1 MEKRVESDLLE
12 DQLNFFDLSFF
23 VDDDERRL
31 IVCLINK
38 KDNKVLESFSINYDD
53 PDDTDYGFKYN
64 DINIEDCVFECSD
77 IVIKELGL
85 DEFELPESFENS
97 LTDKIK
103 KTIKKVK
110 DFGSYKTIA
119 FLETG
124 EDSTDSITISI
135 NNECEE
141 TLRFSA
147 LNLYGDVIVTVGE
160 PSGYGGGFSPLFSYL
175 FVRDAANRLVTSKR
189 LEDFANCYRTFDEEA
204 DDEFCN
210 NLTKAVEKYLK
221 SIDDKKAVFYENTFS
236 SDDYSDSS
244 YGGRFDKTVV
254 ISAIL
259 NNQCS
264 FSKYVVD
271 TCIDRVRYG
280 STKLIP
286 GNSRVPK
293 NMNFVDKQGNKYYA
307 RIEQIIVQEK
317 NKLNDLVMAP
327 LSECNVGVSFEVPNT
342 KYALIFLLGYINES
356 SEDRNI
362 MFYEGKKVKGT
373 IFNTYNNI
381 SILLIDFAD
390 CELKSIVK
398 SDLGENL
405 ISYLKYYS
413 KLLDELNS
421 KKDFVNLEIDIDLL
435 RDYYDV
441 FVNLVPDED
450 LITLPVKGNASRI
463 PSISL
468 TTEGSNGKFE
478 KYDFYEAKIET
489 YSKDDLQ
496 NHLATLMDNEIEIPI
511 TDSLVLLDVIDL
523 HDEDKFLFRRLLTSG
538 NIDKCVVTENIEG
551 DKTRIRR
558 VISGIEN
565 ALSDQVA
572 NKSLVKT
579 ICKNDISNRIP
590 ELITVKKYKE
600 ESKIIEYLKKE
611 YPVLNVEQIE
621 AVAKILQMDKN
632 NIDIMLVQ
640 GPPGTGKTELI
651 LSLARELTK
660 NNYSTLITS
669 NVHVACDN
677 VVERLK
683 NYKDIVLKR
692 YTAIRGDQYEQ
703 EILKNQKCYVKNQ
716 VLAGFEYKDR
726 IVFKQDTYNEI
737 TQTKNDLIAKKEQM
751 LIAKKEY
758 DEKLSE
764 YNKLLSEKA
773 SLDNKINEINGSIDE
788 LKDSIKKQESDLSAL
803 EKSKKGFDSEF
814 EDLAKKHSDAQL
826 RLQKLIDESELL
838 KKEINDLYAEIE
850 KCQESI
856 KTSKHQIEELNNL
869 ISQLEIEVNQDKE
882 YLSFL
887 TNVTVD
893 ELKESA
899 ILYATNNVE
908 FATKYHKGIL
918 SKCLQ
923 KVMFLVNLKKALEKD
938 SAFWNNGEYISNTT
952 LELLFFK
959 LSKDPFTSSFL
970 SKESLDSLGIIYA
983 YQKSSSFKKK
993 IMKMFSFVKVKGK
1006 NNKEIITIR
1015 ETLNR
1020 ELKEI
1025 QFNFEEYVSKIIE
1038 EYKVENDLSETTK
1051 STKTHLTAN
1060 LTKIDESKKEIE
1072 QTEIAID
1079 DAKRLISSDNGKI
1092 TTRTKKLS
1100 GVNNDIESEKA
1111 TIEELEKKIAVVK
1124 SQIDKLVEEIGEAN
1138 TKLSN
1143 TNDVLKAKE
1152 DDNSNANDAL
1162 SIVQDKI
1169 KTITENLGDLIINYE
1184 SFVNR
1189 FNIDLKNVE
1198 TKIDS
1203 LNKLIALVKQKI
1215 TTLTENGWTEEE
1227 AVGLLSDYTAELQKI
1242 IDCPDEKVK
1251 NYFTG
1256 RGSIFTNMF
1265 LLTGNSE
1272 GSLISMTTNQVASLL
1287 YSVEKDELTFDY
1299 AIVDEASKCKFEDL
1313 IISLPRIRHL
1323 VLIGDFMQLDP
1334 MFEDYSRLELAY
1346 QNILKLDEWE
1356 SLNRSSFSMLLSQ
1369 FVNFNFDHR
1378 LKDFDT
1384 NPCVAIMKRQ
1394 YRMNKDIF
1402 ELIKPVYSIHDG
1414 FELIDEKKMTSNDLM
1429 CIDIDGTEVQ
1439 QGGKSY
1445 SNEDEGN
1452 AIIDFLKQF
1461 KDNREKYKGIKTIG
1475 VITGYR
1481 AQQNYMNRKLKG
1493 FSIPG
1498 VQIRF
1503 GTFDRFQGREFDLV
1517 LVSLV
1522 RTVRLGFTNNVRRMN
1537 VAFSRAKSHLIVF
1550 GNFEALLTIARRSFK
1565 PTAEDVSNADAKETN
1580 FVINTL
1586 IPTLYDKKKK
1596 FVSTEECTKA
1606 ILDFLKEEDYE

>member
-1 MEKRVESDLLE
+1 MEKRVESDLFE

-23 VDDDERRL
+23 IDNDERKL

-38 KDNKVLESFSINYDD
+38 KDNVVLEKFAINYDD
-53 PDDTDYGFKYN
+53 PDDVDYYHYEYKYV
-64 DINIEDCVFECSD
+64 NIEDCVYECSD
-77 IVIKELGL
+77 IVIEELDV
-85 DEFELPESFENS
+85 DEFDIPDTFENS

-103 KTIKKVK
+103 KAIKKAK
-110 DFGSYKTIA
+110 EFDAYKTIA

-124 EDSTDSITISI
+124 DDSSDSISI
-135 NNECEE
+135 IIDNDSDEQV
-141 TLRFSA
+141 RFA
-147 LNLYGDVIVTVGE
+147 AFDLNRDIYVTTGTHT
-160 PSGYGGGFSPLFSYL
+160 SYGFSNEFSYL

-189 LEDFANCYRTFDEEA
+189 LEDFINCYRAYDENA
-204 DDEFCN
+204 DDEYCDK
-210 NLTKAVEKYLK
+210 LTKVVEKYLK
-221 SIDDKKAVFYENTFS
+221 AIDDKKAVFYVDTFNR
-236 SDDYSDSS
+236 DDSS
-244 YGGRFDKTVV
+244 EYGYGGRFDKSLV

-259 NNQCS
+259 NNDCS

-317 NKLNDLVMAP
+317 TKLNDLVMAP

-342 KYALIFLLGYINES
+342 KYALVFLLGYINES

-362 MFYEGKKVKGT
+362 MFYEGKKVNGT

-381 SILLIDFAD
+381 SILLLNFGQ

-398 SDLGENL
+398 SDLGDNL

-413 KLLDELNS
+413 KLLDELNG
-421 KKDFVNLEIDIDLL
+421 KKDFINLEIDIDLL

-450 LITLPVKGNASRI
+450 LITLPVKGSASRI

-468 TTEGSNGKFE
+468 TAESSNGKFE

-489 YSKDDLQ
+489 YSKDDLA
-496 NHLATLMDNEIEIPI
+496 NHLSTLIDNGITIPKN
-511 TDSLVLLDVIDL
+511 DSLVLLDVIDL

-551 DKTRIRR
+551 DRTRIRR

-579 ICKNDISNRIP
+579 ICTNDIMSRIP
-590 ELITVKKYKE
+590 EFATVKKYKE
-600 ESKIIEYLKKE
+600 DTKVVEYLKKE
-611 YPVLNVEQIE
+611 YPVLNIEQVN
-621 AVAKILQMDKN
+621 AVSKILQMDQN
-632 NIDIMLVQ
+632 DIDIMLVQ

-703 EILKNQKCYVKNQ
+703 EIIKNQKYYVKNQ
-716 VLAGFEYKDR
+716 VLAGFEYKDQ

-737 TQTKNDLIAKKEQM
+737 IQAKNDLLARKEQM
-751 LIAKKEY
+751 LIAKKDY
-758 DEKLSE
+758 DDKLSE
-764 YNKLLSEKA
+764 YNKLLSEKT
-773 SLDNKINEINGSIDE
+773 SLEEKITTI
-788 LKDSIKKQESDLSAL
+788 LKDIDDLSESIKKQEADLSAL
-803 EKSKKGFDSEF
+803 EKSKKGFETEF
-814 EDLAKKHSDAQL
+814 DGLDELHKKAEAHLQDL
-826 RLQKLIDESELL
+826 INESESL
-838 KKEINDLYAEIE
+838 KKEINDLYAEID
-850 KCQESI
+850 KSYADI
-856 KTSKHQIEELNNL
+856 KSAKQHIEELHSL
-869 ISQLEIEVNQDKE
+869 ISQTELDVEQNKD

-887 TNVTVD
+887 TNISVD

-899 ILYATNNVE
+899 VLYATNNVE
-908 FATKYHKGIL
+908 FKTKYHRGLL

-938 SAFWNNGEYISNTT
+938 TSFWNNGEFISNST

-970 SKESLDSLGIIYA
+970 TKDSLDSLSIIYA
-983 YQKSSSFKKK
+983 YQKASSFKKK
-993 IMKMFSFVKVKGK
+993 LMKMFGFVKVKGK
-1006 NNKEIITIR
+1006 NNKEIIAIR
-1015 ETLNR
+1015 EKLNR

-1038 EYKVENDLSETTK
+1038 EYKVDDDLAEATR
-1051 STKTHLTAN
+1051 STKALLVEN
-1060 LTKIDESKKEIE
+1060 QTKIEESKKEIE
-1072 QTEIAID
+1072 KTEIAID

-1092 TTRTKKLS
+1092 NTRTKKLS
-1100 GVNNDIESEKA
+1100 DVNSGVESEK
-1111 TIEELEKKIAVVK
+1111 TNIEELEKRISACKA
-1124 SQIDKLVEEIGEAN
+1124 QIEKFVGEIETSKN
-1138 TKLSN
+1138 KLSETKGAFEN
-1143 TNDVLKAKE
+1143 KDAERNSANQELSNLND
-1152 DDNSNANDAL
+1152 S
-1162 SIVQDKI
+1162 I
-1169 KTITENLGDLIINYE
+1169 KTLTENLGDLIINYE

-1198 TKIDS
+1198 TKIDN
-1203 LNKLIALVKQKI
+1203 LNRLIALVKQKI

-1227 AVGLLSDYTAELQKI
+1227 AVGLLSSYTAELQKI
-1242 IDCPDEKVK
+1242 IDCPDEKVT

-1334 MFEDYSRLELAY
+1334 MFEDYSRLDLAY
-1346 QNILKLDEWE
+1346 QNILKIDEWE

-1369 FVNFNFDHR
+1369 FVNFNFEHR
-1378 LKDFDT
+1378 LKDFDS

-1429 CIDIDGTEVQ
+1429 CIDIDGVEVQ

-1461 KDNREKYKGIKTIG
+1461 KDNREKYKGIKTVG

-1493 FSIPG
+1493 FNIPG

-1550 GNFEALLTIARRSFK
+1550 GNFEALLSIARKSYK
-1565 PTAEDVSNADAKETN
+1565 PTSEDVSNADAKETN

-1606 ILDFLKEEDYE
+1606 ILEFLKEEDYE